1 MPSTHVER
9 AVDKLIQE
17 GIDLLQAGD
26 VVAARELFS
35 QAVVL
40 DPRNEKAWIWRS
52 GAVETDAERKSCL
65 LHVLAINPN
74 NKVAQHALDRLSQ
87 PAPQTRRVKR
97 LSIQPPAAAA
107 EQPSSPNQAPAGSQE
122 SASIAAAKKTYSK
135 EMLYWPEAQTKKRP
149 IWLALVL
156 VVAVAIAIA
165 IFIFFQSYSFASVL
179 TLPTIHSWPDLFLQR

>member
-26 VVAARELFS
+26 VAAARELFS

-65 LHVLAINPN
+65 LHVLAINPE

-97 LSIQPPAAAA
+97 LSIQPPAASA
-107 EQPSSPNQAPAGSQE
+107 EPPSSPSGGPAASQE
-122 SASIAAAKKTYSK
+122 SASVSASKKTYSK
-135 EMLYWPEAQTKKRP
+135 EMLYWPETETKKP
-149 IWLALVL
+149 SIWLALVL